1 MTDLSVTSEVTDRGP
16 NFDENGRFI
25 AGNSLSRGRPK
36 GARNRLC
43 EAFIADLEADWKE
56 HGLQVI
62 EAVRETR
69 PQDYLKVIAAILPRD
84 VNVHVSEAQEMSDEQ
99 LRERIARLND
109 IIAPFLGIEGV
120 LRVSDGT
127 AAPAKDETAV
137 HAVSR

>member
-1 MTDLSVTSEVTDRGP
+1 MTDISVTSEVTDAEQKPAHLFKPGQS
-16 NFDENGRFI
+16 
-25 AGNSLSRGRPK
+25 GNPAGRPK

-43 EAFIADLEADWKE
+43 EAFIADLEADWKQ

-69 PQDYLKVIAAILPRD
+69 PQDYLKVIAAILPKD